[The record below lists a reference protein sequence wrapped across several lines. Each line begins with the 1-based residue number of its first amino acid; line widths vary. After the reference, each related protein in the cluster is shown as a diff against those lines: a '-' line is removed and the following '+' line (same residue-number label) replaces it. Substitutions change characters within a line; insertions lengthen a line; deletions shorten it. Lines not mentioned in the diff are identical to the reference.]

1 MDDQEAV
8 ITQVS
13 TILENAGF
21 KVVKR
26 IRAHKNARDIPVIA
40 LTARAMQ
47 GDREKILGAGCDDYL
62 AKPVEQKR
70 ILEKIRKWLK

>member
-26 IRAHKNARDIPVIA
+26 IRAHKNARDI
-40 LTARAMQ
+40 T
-47 GDREKILGAGCDDYL
+47 
-62 AKPVEQKR
+62 EQKMAE
-70 ILEKIRKWLK
+70 LALQESEKNSVL